1 MGLFSRFFKLDNH
14 ERQLIWRMFGSFK
27 ANSLLTNNA
36 SYLEQGYEK
45 NVDVYAVIRKIVDL
59 TNDVPYIVERK
70 TPEGWELFEDNTIS
84 PLMENPNPGKNYTWK
99 DIDEMILVYLL
110 VNGNSYMVSESGIGS
125 NIIDEVDI
133 LPSPFVQVQTKDDF
147 FMPMAKYVFELN
159 QQKRIFEPEEVEHI
173 KLFNPAY
180 TNVQDSFDGLS
191 AIQVAA
197 KVVQVG
203 NDRWDAHGS
212 LLQNRGA
219 LVIITDKSNR
229 PMTPN
234 ETDLA
239 QKRLDDRISGPV
251 QNGKTIMTNKDLN
264 FIKLGM
270 SATDLQLV
278 ESNVVTLR
286 SICNV
291 FGISSSLFNDP
302 ESRRNSNR
310 KEDEKA
316 LYTNA
321 IIPIAERLA
330 AKHSGYIAQNHY
342 PMGDVRIRKDFSEI
356 EALQGDQKMEAEKDK
371 TVLEGMQIVLSMPID
386 QESKIK
392 LLQETYDIS
401 EELAQSIVITE
412 TPNENEGTI

>member
-159 QQKRIFEPEEVEHI
+159 QQKRIFEPEEV
-173 KLFNPAY
+173 
-180 TNVQDSFDGLS
+180 
-191 AIQVAA
+191 
-197 KVVQVG
+197 
-203 NDRWDAHGS
+203 
-212 LLQNRGA
+212 
-219 LVIITDKSNR
+219 
-229 PMTPN
+229 
-234 ETDLA
+234 
-239 QKRLDDRISGPV
+239 
-251 QNGKTIMTNKDLN
+251 
-264 FIKLGM
+264 
-270 SATDLQLV
+270 
-278 ESNVVTLR
+278 
-286 SICNV
+286 
-291 FGISSSLFNDP
+291 
-302 ESRRNSNR
+302 
-310 KEDEKA
+310 
-316 LYTNA
+316 
-321 IIPIAERLA
+321 
-330 AKHSGYIAQNHY
+330 
-342 PMGDVRIRKDFSEI
+342 
-356 EALQGDQKMEAEKDK
+356 
-371 TVLEGMQIVLSMPID
+371 
-386 QESKIK
+386 
-392 LLQETYDIS
+392 
-401 EELAQSIVITE
+401 
-412 TPNENEGTI
+412 

>member
-1 MGLFSRFFKLDNH
+1 M
-14 ERQLIWRMFGSFK
+14 
-27 ANSLLTNNA
+27 
-36 SYLEQGYEK
+36 
-45 NVDVYAVIRKIVDL
+45 
-59 TNDVPYIVERK
+59 
-70 TPEGWELFEDNTIS
+70 
-84 PLMENPNPGKNYTWK
+84 
-99 DIDEMILVYLL
+99 
-110 VNGNSYMVSESGIGS
+110 
-125 NIIDEVDI
+125 
-133 LPSPFVQVQTKDDF
+133 
-147 FMPMAKYVFELN
+147 
-159 QQKRIFEPEEVEHI
+159 
-173 KLFNPAY
+173 
-180 TNVQDSFDGLS
+180 
-191 AIQVAA
+191 
-197 KVVQVG
+197 
-203 NDRWDAHGS
+203 
-212 LLQNRGA
+212 
-219 LVIITDKSNR
+219 
-229 PMTPN
+229 
-234 ETDLA
+234 
-239 QKRLDDRISGPV
+239 
-251 QNGKTIMTNKDLN
+251 
-264 FIKLGM
+264 
-270 SATDLQLV
+270 